1 MLSSQPVISGA
12 LMTVCGANVR
22 AVEVVTIDSASFR
35 VGSSGRVTLARDRID
50 CWAR

>member
-12 LMTVCGANVR
+12 LTTVCGASVR
-22 AVEVVTIDSASFR
+22 AVEVFTIDSDSFS
-35 VGSSGRVTLARDRID
+35 VGSSGRVTLASDRID